1 MVEKL
6 FYLLIIVLFIQDL
19 KNIDFFFLSPDITLK
34 IQLYNAM
41 IIQAFK
47 IHCGNRF
54 YQNLLENYEIE
65 IPI

>member
-54 YQNLLENYEIE
+54 YQNLLENYEIG
-65 IPI
+65 IQI